1 MYIRAIC
8 TSLNYELCASGGIG
22 RREGLKIPWMDNPC
36 GFDSRLAHHFRV
48 KIQIVVLV
56 DGFLVYKLM

>member
-22 RREGLKIPWMDNPC
+22 RREGLKIPWINNPC
-36 GFDSRLAHHFRV
+36 GFDSRLAHQV
-48 KIQIVVLV
+48 KTTKSSSLWTV
-56 DGFLVYKLM
+56 F